1 MTPHECGRLLA
12 IAAKYDT
19 RLGERTAEDTLL
31 AMKAWSAALNPN
43 MSYGYASDAIVAHYR
58 HSKDKITPADISGG
72 TFSISSLGGIGGT
85 SFTPVV
91 NAPEVAIL
99 GVVRSSLKPQ
109 WNGTEFVPRL
119 MLPLCV
125 SYDHRVIDGALA
137 ARFTRRL
144 AEFLGDVRQL
154 VL

>member
-58 HSKDKITPADISGG
+58 HSKDKITPADM
-72 TFSISSLGGIGGT
+72 
-85 SFTPVV
+85 
-91 NAPEVAIL
+91 NATYTRHLRDQAHRNTLREVTNRA
-99 GVVRSSLKPQ
+99 GVPP
-109 WNGTEFVPRL
+109 TAE
-119 MLPLCV
+119 
-125 SYDHRVIDGALA
+125 YLA
-137 ARFTRRL
+137 AKAALWGTK
-144 AEFLGDVRQL
+144 EPT
-154 VL
+154 